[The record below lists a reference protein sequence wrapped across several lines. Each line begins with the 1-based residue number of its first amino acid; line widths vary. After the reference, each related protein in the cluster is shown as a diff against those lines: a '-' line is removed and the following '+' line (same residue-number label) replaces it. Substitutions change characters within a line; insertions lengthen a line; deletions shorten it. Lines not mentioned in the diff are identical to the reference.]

1 MVGSDELT
9 VNWRDVAQSV
19 PGGVGVQHGETLV
32 YVSPTFAEI
41 VGVTQDELQG
51 YPWKVLF
58 EPRNIGDIRDA
69 LDTARTDGHWEGD
82 VWMVG
87 MERVQVEVALSCR
100 DEGNTIIW
108 SLSKSDS
115 PVAPDRAQPETLL
128 MGEPSQLGRTVL
140 STVDDVIYVIGD
152 DGRFWFWNE
161 ELAELTGY
169 SYEEIGEMRPREFI
183 PEDQHEY
190 VPGLMQAIES
200 IEDRRVR
207 VDILTAD
214 GERIPH
220 EFSGTTFEDPE
231 TGRSFRCGIARDIS
245 ERLEREQ
252 KIRRQRDQL
261 AALNRVNAL
270 LFETA
275 REALRTGDEG
285 PVLRVLCEHAV
296 ESEFYRFAWLGRRER
311 GTDRLTRSASRGLV
325 DPVETIQLNGSEDS
339 DTLNT
344 IRRAVTASDPQ
355 VSVSREPSVQ
365 QWFGT
370 TDEGAIESVA
380 TVPLDHGGDVSGC
393 LVLGTKRP
401 DAFTSQERTALEA
414 LGHLLGTVLYAV
426 RTKKLV
432 FATSTVELE
441 FEAARGESPPLT
453 FDLDIKGT
461 LSLESVVPGNEGW
474 VLYLS
479 VEGVAPSR
487 VREPIQAA
495 AGVERVRIITEADQ
509 SGRIEIVRSELPLL
523 DAVTAAG
530 ATLQGATV
538 SPDGTRFVV
547 EAPFDADVS
556 HIVNHVTDEFPQA
569 DLVATR
575 ERDREPTTTARPG
588 ELFDELTPRQR
599 EVLEVAYRAGYFGWP
614 RDSTAEDVAETLGL
628 TPPTVHAHLRKGEQK
643 ILSKFLR
650 TESLR

>member
-1 MVGSDELT
+1 MVSGDELT
-9 VNWRDVAQSV
+9 GNWRELARSV
-19 PGGVGVQHGETLV
+19 PGGIGIQDGEELV
-32 YVSPTFAEI
+32 YVSPTFLEI
-41 VGVTQDELQG
+41 VGVSRDELEG
-51 YPWKVLF
+51 YPWEVLF
-58 EPRNIGDIRDA
+58 EPRKIAEIQTA
-69 LDTARTDGHWEGD
+69 LDTARTDGYWEGNA
-82 VWMVG
+82 WIVG
-87 MERVQVEVALSCR
+87 TERVHVELALSGQ
-100 DEGNTIIW
+100 DDGDTVIW
-108 SLSKSDS
+108 SLSESNS
-115 PVAPDRAQPETLL
+115 SGIPDRENPDAFLE
-128 MGEPSQLGRTVL
+128 GDPSRLGQTVL

-161 ELAELTGY
+161 ELAETTGY
-169 SYEEIGEMRPREFI
+169 SYEEIGEMRPKEFI
-183 PEDQHEY
+183 PENQHEY
-190 VPGLMQAIES
+190 VPGLMQAIDS

-231 TGRSFRCGIARDIS
+231 TGRWFRCGIARDIS
-245 ERLEREQ
+245 ERLQREQ
-252 KIRRQRDQL
+252 KIRRQHDQL
-261 AALNRVNAL
+261 AALNRINAL
-270 LFETA
+270 LFKTA

-285 PVLRVLCEHAV
+285 PVLRVLCDHAV
-296 ESEFYRFAWLGRRER
+296 ESDFYRFAWLGKRER

-325 DPVETIQLNGSEDS
+325 DPVETIQLNASEDS

-355 VSVSREPSVQ
+355 VSVSRDPSVQ

-401 DAFTSQERTALEA
+401 DAFPSQERTALEA

-432 FATSTVELE
+432 FATSIVELE
-441 FEAARGESPPLT
+441 FEAVRGESPLLT
-453 FDLDIKGT
+453 FDLDIEGT
-461 LSLESVVPGNEGW
+461 LSLNSVVPGNGQW

-479 VEGVAPSR
+479 VEGVAPST

-495 AGVERVRIITEADQ
+495 AGVESVRIITEADQ
-509 SGRIEIVRSELPLL
+509 SGRIEVVRPELPLL
-523 DAVTAAG
+523 DAVTDAG

-538 SPDGTRFVV
+538 SPDSTRFVV
-547 EAPFDADVS
+547 DAPFDADVS
-556 HIVNHVTDEFPQA
+556 HIVNHVTEEFPQA
-569 DLVATR
+569 DLVATH
-575 ERDREPTTTARPG
+575 ERDREPTTAARPG

-599 EVLEVAYRAGYFGWP
+599 EVLEVAYMAGYFDWP
-614 RDSTAEDVAETLGL
+614 RDSTAEAVAETLGL

-643 ILSKFLR
+643 ILSEFLR
-650 TESLR
+650 TD